1 MTPFATALLQ
11 WYQAHQ
17 RDLPWRHTRDPYL
30 IWLSEVILQQTRV
43 VQGLPYYHR
52 FVEAYPTVA
61 HLAQAPEQ
69 EVLRRWQGLGY
80 YSRARNLHHTAQ
92 LVVRDWGGQFP
103 TRYAELRQLKGIG
116 PYTAAAVS
124 SFAADEAVAV
134 VDGNVYR
141 VLARVFGLEA
151 DIATPKGQRAFT
163 QLAAELLPAGQPSST
178 YNQAIMEFGALHCKP
193 AAPACP
199 TCPVRESCVAF
210 ASKRQGELPLKSKKL
225 KIRQR
230 EFNYLVFEHQGQ
242 WLLRPRPPGDIWQGL
257 HDFALVEEPAAAPP
271 AWQAVL
277 ATAQA
282 HPLLNL
288 EGPQLV
294 PGFPLRLMQ
303 VSGVYRH
310 VLTHQH
316 LAVRF
321 LRVQVLDPPLAAP
334 LAQAAG
340 GQWHTPAQA
349 HQLPK
354 PILIAN
360 YLQENFG
367 E

>member
-1 MTPFATALLQ
+1 MPHFAAALVQ

-17 RDLPWRHTRDPYL
+17 RDLPWRHTQDPYL

-43 VQGLPYYHR
+43 AQGLPYYQR

-80 YSRARNLHHTAQ
+80 YSRARNLHYTAQ

-103 TRYAELRQLKGIG
+103 TRYADLRQLKGIG
-116 PYTAAAVS
+116 PYTAAAVA
-124 SFAADEAVAV
+124 SFSANEAVAV

-151 DIATPKGQRAFT
+151 DIATPKGQRAFAE
-163 QLAAELLPAGQPSST
+163 LAAELLPVGQPSST

-193 AAPACP
+193 AAPECP

-210 ASKRQGELPLKSKKL
+210 ASKRQGALPVKSKKL
-225 KIRQR
+225 KIKQR
-230 EFNYLVFEHQGQ
+230 EFSYLVFVYQGR
-242 WLLRPRPPGDIWQGL
+242 WLLRSRPAGDIWQGL
-257 HDFALVEEPAAAPP
+257 YDFALVEDPDEAPA

-288 EGPQLV
+288 EGPQAV
-294 PGFPLRLMQ
+294 ADFPLRLVQ

-321 LRVQVLDPPLAAP
+321 LEVEVLAPGLAAE
-334 LAQAAG
+334 LAQVAG
-340 GQWHTPAQA
+340 GEWFTAAQV

-360 YLQENFG
+360 YLQERG
-367 E
+367 VE